1 MSYNSFV
8 MSDEGSNN
16 KVANLPVSASPDAA
30 VVNAPVPKASGGK
43 LFNLDGLSKRI
54 PKPLAKLLRAPLEAL
69 LCFPRLNALY
79 EWATSTSSEY
89 ETAMQFS
96 QRVLDRFRLDIRV
109 SKADMDRIPEKGPLI
124 VVANHPYGAIEGMV
138 LISVI
143 SQKREEF
150 KVMANHLLGHIPEM
164 QPLFIFVDVFETE
177 ESRVANVKGLK
188 ESLRWLK
195 DGKALGVF
203 PAGEVSH
210 LDLKK
215 RRITERDW
223 SEHVATLAKRT
234 KANVLPIFFPGSNS
248 PTFHLAGLIH
258 PRLRTML
265 LPREVFRRQKKRLRM
280 YIGNPIRADRI
291 QAFSSDRRAVRYFQ
305 LRSEALGQRKGVFR
319 RKRNRVGPLV
329 RFGRKHRSIKTQP
342 IAEPVSITKI
352 YQDLNAL
359 PEHTRLLENS
369 GMTVFCAK
377 SQSIPN
383 ILVEL
388 GRLREVAFRAVGEGS
403 GKALDIDR
411 YDRNYQHLFIW
422 NEQHQH
428 IVGAYRLGLID
439 QLLETGGMQ
448 SLYISSL
455 FKISNRLFD
464 EIGPTLELGRSFIM
478 PEYQRSYAPLMML
491 WKGIG
496 AFLAQNPRY
505 RHMIGPV
512 SISNDYKKISKAMI
526 VRFLSKAPYRS
537 PHSHFVQ
544 SRTPFSMRRYGRA
557 GITRVARM
565 VKDVRELSDVVADI
579 EPDGKGVPILIRQYL
594 GMNAKSLAFNVDPE
608 FGHCLD
614 CLCLF
619 NVLETPSRTFDK
631 YMGKEAGQA
640 FRAYHENNV

>member
-1 MSYNSFV
+1 MTDQD
-8 MSDEGSNN
+8 SDPTQSDLSVPASGD
-16 KVANLPVSASPDAA
+16 AAAMMPTLSASRT
-30 VVNAPVPKASGGK
+30 GK
-43 LFNLDGLSKRI
+43 LFHLEGLSKRI
-54 PKPLAKLLRAPLEAL
+54 PRPLAKILRAPLEAL

-79 EWATSTSSEY
+79 EWATSTSTEY

-138 LISVI
+138 MISVL
-143 SQKREEF
+143 SQKRPEF

-164 QPLFIFVDVFETE
+164 QPLFIFVDVFETQ

-210 LDLKK
+210 LNLKK
-215 RRITERDW
+215 RKITERDW
-223 SEHVATLAKRT
+223 TEHVATLARRT
-234 KANVLPIFFPGSNS
+234 NSTVLPIFFPGSNS

-280 YIGNPIRADRI
+280 YVGNPIRTERVK
-291 QAFSSDRRAVRYFQ
+291 AFSSDRRAVRYFQ

-319 RKRNRVGPLV
+319 RKRNHAIPFRL
-329 RFGRKHRSIKTQP
+329 GRKHHSIKTQP
-342 IAEPVSITKI
+342 IAEPVSITRI

-377 SQSIPN
+377 SQDIPN
-383 ILVEL
+383 ILVEI
-388 GRLREVAFRAVGEGS
+388 GRQREVAFRAVGEGS

-411 YDRNYQHLFIW
+411 YDRNYHHLFIW
-422 NEQHQH
+422 NEQRQH
-428 IVGAYRLGLID
+428 VVGAYRLGLID
-439 QLLETGGMQ
+439 QLLEHGGMQ

-455 FKISNRLFD
+455 FKVSNRLF
-464 EIGPTLELGRSFIM
+464 EETGPALELGRSFIM
-478 PEYQRSYAPLMML
+478 PEYQRSYTPLMLL

-496 AFLAQNPRY
+496 AFLALNPRY
-505 RHMIGPV
+505 SHMIGPV

-526 VRFLSKAPYRS
+526 VRFLSRTPYRS
-537 PHSHFVQ
+537 PYSHLVQ

-565 VKDVRELSDVVADI
+565 VRDVRELSDVIADI

-594 GMNAKSLAFNVDPE
+594 GMNAKSLAFNVDPD

-619 NVLETPSRTFDK
+619 NVLQTPGRVFDK
-631 YMGKEAGQA
+631 YMGKEAGKA
-640 FRAYHENNV
+640 YRAYHQR